1 MIDRVAGRVPGRR
14 LFRFPWR
21 TAIQVAV
28 DVDDELQFH
37 LDKMTQEL
45 AEEGW
50 PPEAA
55 RVEAVRRFGD
65 LEATRKACCA
75 LDRGKETQ
83 MRWKQALE
91 ALGQDVR
98 FAARQLWKS
107 PGLAALI
114 VLTLALGVGAS
125 TAIFSV
131 VDGVLLQPLPYP
143 QPDRLVRVFPV
154 YKDGNKDVFSIPNFI
169 DWSTASRTITAAAAV
184 NTGTVNL
191 SGGDGEPERLQGAFV
206 GSPFFSILGIR
217 PLAGRW
223 FAPGEDKPDAPRVA
237 VISED
242 LWQRRFS
249 RDRAALGRV
258 VELNGE
264 PYAVVGVVAHNDELP
279 GRTDVWLPLVFSG
292 GQAKS
297 RGAYF
302 LDVLARLAPGA
313 TLEKAQAEAAVIGK
327 RLETQYP
334 EANAGY
340 GLSAAP
346 LHEMMVG
353 NLRVPLLVLLGAVLA
368 VLLIACVNVANL
380 LLVRASAREGEV
392 AVRTALGAG
401 RGRIV
406 RQLLT
411 ESLVLAL
418 AGGAAGV
425 GLAFWITKGL
435 VALAP
440 PQTPRLG
447 EIGLHAP
454 VLLFALAITLL
465 TGVLFGLAPAL
476 QASRPDLVTALKEGA
491 RGSRGR
497 AATRARNVLVIA
509 EVALAVVLLAGAGLL
524 LRSFARL
531 QDVDLG
537 FRPQQAVT
545 FRLALPDTHY
555 KEDPKITA
563 FVDRLLEKVQHLP
576 GVTSAGVGAYA
587 MPLNNSNFTLSF
599 SVEGRPPAPPGQED
613 VARVGVVTPDFFRT
627 LGVPLQR
634 GRVFNENDRPG
645 APQVVLLNAAA
656 AHRFFPGEDPL
667 GKRVKLGWSQNGNRR
682 GGEVVGIVGDFR
694 QGGLDKAAEPQMFL
708 PYGQAPLSSLW
719 VVVRTAAD
727 PAAVS
732 AVARSEVR
740 QVDATLPLFGLQT
753 LTDLV
758 AGSASQAK
766 FYLLLLGGFA
776 AMALLLAAIGIYG
789 VIAYAVRQ
797 RTQEIGIR
805 MALGASRD
813 RVQGMVVRQ
822 GLTLACLGAL
832 AGLLAALF
840 ATRWMKSLL
849 YEIGTTDPII
859 YLAVPL
865 LLVAVAALA
874 SWVPAR
880 RAARTEPQLA
890 LRGEG

>member
-1 MIDRVAGRVPGRR
+1 MIDRVAGRIPGRR

-21 TAIQVAV
+21 TAGQVAA

-37 LDKMTQEL
+37 LDKMAQEL
-45 AEEGW
+45 VEKGW

-55 RVEAVRRFGD
+55 RQEAVRRFGD
-65 LEATRKACCA
+65 LEGTRKACFA

-114 VLTLALGVGAS
+114 VLTLALGVGAT

-154 YKDGNKDVFSIPNFI
+154 YKDGHKDVFSVLNFT
-169 DWSTASRTITAAAAV
+169 DWSTASRTITAAAAMD
-184 NTGTVNL
+184 TGTVNF
-191 SGGDGEPERLQGAFV
+191 SGAGGEPERLQGAFV
-206 GSPFFSILGIR
+206 SAPFFSILGAR

-223 FAPGEDKPDAPRVA
+223 FAPGEDKPGAPRVA
-237 VISED
+237 IISED
-242 LWQRRFS
+242 LWQRRFN
-249 RDRAALGRV
+249 RDRGALGRV

-264 PYAVVGVVAHNDELP
+264 PYTIAGVVAHNDELP
-279 GRTDVWLPLVFSG
+279 GRTDIWIPLVVTG
-292 GQAKS
+292 GMARS
-297 RGAYF
+297 RGAYY
-302 LDVLARLAPGA
+302 LDAIARLAPGA
-313 TLEKAQAEAAVIGK
+313 TLRQARVEAAVIGK

-334 EANAGY
+334 EDNAGY

-353 NLRVPLLVLLGAVLA
+353 NARVPLLVLLGAVLA

-380 LLVRASAREGEV
+380 LLVRAAAREGEV

-418 AGGAAGV
+418 AGGITGV

-476 QASRPDLVTALKEGA
+476 QASRPDLVGALKEGS

-497 AATRARNVLVIA
+497 AATRARNTLVVA

-531 QDVDLG
+531 QDVNLG
-537 FRPQQAVT
+537 FRPQQAIT
-545 FRLALPDTHY
+545 FRLDLPDAGY
-555 KEDPKITA
+555 KQDPQIMA

-587 MPLNNSNFTLSF
+587 MPLSDSNFSLSF
-599 SVEGRPPAPPGQED
+599 TVDGRPPAPPGQESSM
-613 VARVGVVTPDFFRT
+613 RVGIVTPDFFRT
-627 LGVPLQR
+627 LGVPIQSGR
-634 GRVFNENDRPG
+634 GFTDQDRAG
-645 APQVVLLNAAA
+645 APQVVVLNAAA
-656 AHRFFPGEDPL
+656 AHRYFPGENPL
-667 GKRVKLGWSQNGNRR
+667 GKRIKLGWSHNGNRR

-694 QGGLDKAAEPQMFL
+694 QGALDKTADPQAFL
-708 PYGQAPLSSLW
+708 PYGQAPLQGMSIL
-719 VVVRTAAD
+719 VRTSAGSSAIAA
-727 PAAVS
+727 A
-732 AVARSEVR
+732 ARSEVR
-740 QVDATLPLFGLQT
+740 QLDATLPLFGLQT
-753 LTDLV
+753 LNEV
-758 AGSASQAK
+758 VSGSASQQR

-776 AMALLLAAIGIYG
+776 AIALVLAAVGIYG
-789 VIAYAVRQ
+789 VIAYGVRQ

-822 GLTLACLGAL
+822 GLTLAVLGAL
-832 AGLLAALF
+832 AGLVAALV

-849 YEIGTTDPII
+849 YEVGTSDPVI
-859 YLAVPL
+859 YLAVPV
-865 LLVAVAALA
+865 LLVVVAAFA

-880 RAARTEPQLA
+880 RASRTEPQLA